1 MKSFF
6 EPLTPRTLATFP
18 LNRECNSE
26 RFGFERHGKNSFDRF
41 FDSRLLEPEIFQPR
55 PLFFRPEKSVASR
68 SEAQPPASASLI
80 KAVTPILNLPSPCQE
95 HSVSSRSGDSHM
107 TMSPVSGERASRTQ
121 TQSAA
126 KGKAKGGDFA
136 PVVQVLASWLMDTK
150 ASPSLDELSDFH
162 LELIATI
169 IRRKFALKEDLP
181 DNATPKE
188 KVLSFFGKSLPK
200 SFKRTEE
207 NNKFVFKHTIK
218 LMKQNLRKKTGDELA
233 PVELESRFNE
243 LYFAGANG
251 SLTRGTG
258 KAGSLSLATLRKAF
272 LDQRF
277 AEDFQRFLI
286 GPSGEEDSPLVNS
299 YIASIPKKLSK
310 LFRKWE
316 RVFEEDSE
324 KAQAQVLNYFRLN
337 AQCKLP
343 WTVEEILTATRSIS
357 VLVPTQN

>member
-6 EPLTPRTLATFP
+6 EPLAPRTLPSFS
-18 LNRECNSE
+18 LNRENNPE
-26 RFGFERHGKNSFDRF
+26 RSGFERHGKASFDRF

-55 PLFFRPEKSVASR
+55 PLFFRPEKSATGR
-68 SEAQPPASASLI
+68 SEPQLVAPLPAA
-80 KAVTPILNLPSPCQE
+80 KVAAPILNLPSPCQE
-95 HSVSSRSGDSHM
+95 HSFSSRSGDSHM
-107 TMSPVSGERASRTQ
+107 TMSPVSGERGFRAQ
-121 TQSAA
+121 NQNAV

-150 ASPSLDELSDFH
+150 TPPNLDDLSDFH

-169 IRRKFALKEDLP
+169 IKRKFALKEDLP
-181 DNATPKE
+181 DNATPRE

-218 LMKQNLRKKTGDELA
+218 LMKQSLRKKTGDELA
-233 PVELESRFNE
+233 PMELESRFNA

-251 SLTRGTG
+251 SLARGTG

-277 AEDFQRFLI
+277 AEDFQRFLT
-286 GPSGEEDSPLVNS
+286 GPSGDEDSPLVNS

-357 VLVPTQN
+357 VLVPPQN